1 LIEFQRSKVTQRA
14 ESEPEAADPL
24 ERRAYSILAGM
35 ASSVEPEILECA
47 SRAARDSD
55 LPLLLAVS
63 GGLDSMV
70 LLDAFATVAPG
81 RVAAVATFDH
91 GTGAHA
97 RRAARLVARE
107 GRRRGLEVVTGRL
120 SDEAPRASSGQGGL
134 EAMWRE
140 ARHQFLADAARARG
154 ARVVTAHT
162 RDDQIETVLM
172 RELRGSGARGLAAQ
186 AAASAI
192 GRPFLELTRSALEAY
207 ARERGVAWEE
217 DPSNDSRAFLRNR
230 VRHDL
235 LPALRRADPS
245 IDDALWAIGARA
257 AEWRSEVEALI
268 DSRLPFRRPDR
279 ATIVVA
285 QAELAGYE
293 ASSLSVLWGALAGRV
308 GLALDRRGTH
318 RCTTFTMKQPLR
330 GAIPLAGGWML
341 EARAG
346 ELVLRRVRSTDAGVS
361 ELPAEGGEAVTWGDF
376 RFTVAD
382 GSGGADGWG
391 AAIAGSA
398 PLVVRRWR
406 AGDRLAPSGSQGP
419 RRVKRYLTEA
429 GVMGSDRAG
438 WPVVEQGGEI
448 VWIPGVRRSD
458 AATARSGRPLRHY
471 LCERADR

>member
-1 LIEFQRSKVTQRA
+1 M
-14 ESEPEAADPL
+14 P
-24 ERRAYSILAGM
+24 
-35 ASSVEPEILECA
+35 SSVGHEVLECA

-70 LLDAFATVAPG
+70 LLDVFATAAPR

-91 GTGAHA
+91 GTGGHA
-97 RRAARLVARE
+97 TRAARLVARE
-107 GRRRGLEVVTGRL
+107 ARRRGFAVVTGRL
-120 SDEAPRASSGQGGL
+120 SDQPLGAGRSGL

-140 ARHQFLADAARARG
+140 ARHRFLADAARARG
-154 ARVVTAHT
+154 AKVVTAHT

-172 RELRGSGARGLAAQ
+172 RELRGSGARGLAGL

-192 GRPFLELTRSALEAY
+192 VRPFLPLRRSTLEGY
-207 ARERGVAWEE
+207 ARARSVSWEE
-217 DPSNDSRAFLRNR
+217 DPSNVSRAFLRNR

-235 LPALRRADPS
+235 LPALRRADAS
-245 IDDALWAIGARA
+245 IDETLWAIGAHA
-257 AEWRSEVEALI
+257 AQWRSEVEALV
-268 DSRLPFRRPDR
+268 DAQLTFRQPDR
-279 ATIVVA
+279 ATLVVA
-285 QAELAGYE
+285 QAELARHG

-318 RCTTFTMKQPLR
+318 RCTTFTMKQPHR
-330 GAIPLAGGWML
+330 GAIPLSGGWML

-346 ELVLRRVRSTDAGVS
+346 ELMLRRARSNDPGVS
-361 ELPAEGGEAVTWGDF
+361 ELPADGTVTWGEF
-376 RFTVAD
+376 RFTVAQS
-382 GSGGADGWG
+382 SGGADGWS

-398 PLVVRRWR
+398 PIVVRPWR
-406 AGDRLAPSGSQGP
+406 AGDRLAPSGAHGP

-429 GVMGSDRAG
+429 GVTGSGRAG

-471 LCERADR
+471 LCERGNG